1 MLYLPKTG
9 LNSSEFL
16 RDSGRL
22 NQMAALPVSYRG
34 FLNEIVRVFFCKKPE
49 VLPEIT
55 GMLPNTYN

>member
-16 RDSGRL
+16 RDSGSL

-34 FLNEIVRVFFCKKPE
+34 FIKWNSAVFFMLFWQKKKVIKE
-49 VLPEIT
+49 
-55 GMLPNTYN
+55 